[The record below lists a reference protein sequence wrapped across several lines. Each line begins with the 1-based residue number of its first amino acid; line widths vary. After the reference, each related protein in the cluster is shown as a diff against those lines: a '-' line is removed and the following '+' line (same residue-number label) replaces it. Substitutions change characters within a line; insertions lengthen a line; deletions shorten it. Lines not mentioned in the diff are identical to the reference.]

1 MLSKS
6 GISLSW
12 ISAIKNI
19 LCITL
24 TDIMLNILKCYNV
37 SYILN
42 VWQNSH
48 KTFFI
53 YIYFLRRMYISSYEP
68 CDYDIEMLFMY
79 TTLHSS
85 CFEAPVVQFC

>member
-24 TDIMLNILKCYNV
+24 TDIMFNILKCYNV

-48 KTFFI
+48 KTFF
-53 YIYFLRRMYISSYEP
+53 YLY
-68 CDYDIEMLFMY
+68 LFFCGECTFHLMN
-79 TTLHSS
+79 
-85 CFEAPVVQFC
+85 PVIMT